1 MPSRANAG
9 PPRLRRRVDL
19 TPERRRHLVG
29 HLVQADGQH
38 VVPSARA
45 ERVGEQRQM
54 GVGGER
60 QPVVAHLG
68 GREPTGR
75 LRGHQQAQAW
85 IVRDGRELAAVPLD
99 HHVGRGGRDRVE
111 QSGTVV
117 DGHLGCGCEP
127 PGAHVEQRAGQPQVV
142 AALYAHTRREQ
153 RRART
158 CGVLEHPARMLG
170 RLDLPDRRRDVCRAA
185 RRLHRSA
192 GLVGPDQRGTVAVG
206 YQHRSHGVQ
215 CARRHRHERVGPAGG
230 GGADPGR
237 AGVAAAPRAAIG

>member
-1 MPSRANAG
+1 
-9 PPRLRRRVDL
+9 
-19 TPERRRHLVG
+19 
-29 HLVQADGQH
+29 
-38 VVPSARA
+38 
-45 ERVGEQRQM
+45 M

-192 GLVGPDQRGTVAVG
+192 GLVGRTSVAPSLSDTSTVLTASSVRDGTDTSVSGRRAAVE
-206 YQHRSHGVQ
+206 RIPAEPVWLPLP
-215 CARRHRHERVGPAGG
+215 ARR
-230 GGADPGR
+230 
-237 AGVAAAPRAAIG
+237 